1 MGKRPVAIVAVDL
14 ITAYGKGVE
23 CCWQGMLDGRSVA
36 SKVERFSTEHFISN
50 LAATVPGIKPS
61 DEKSLIEQ
69 MFDQLEINV
78 IPELRKASWLF
89 LATTVGE
96 IDLLESALLAGNE
109 AESNASQLSLLN
121 KCLQRWQ
128 ITEGRLVNAACASAT
143 IALIRA
149 AAMIETGKIPCA
161 LVVAADCVSEFVF
174 SGFSAL
180 GAMSSEVAR
189 PFDAERSGL
198 TLGEAAG
205 GMVLMDADLALKYE
219 LPILA
224 MISGWGMS
232 ADAKHMTAPDKAGCS
247 LTDAINRAFAK
258 AGITDS
264 DIGGIMAHGT
274 GTIYNDAMELQAL
287 KNAFTVAKP
296 MFSTKFGTGHTLG
309 AAGIIQAIMALNVLD
324 NDLMPPQG
332 NLVTPMAGAKN
343 WLSSESGKLET
354 SNLLSINAGFGGINA
369 ALIIK
374 TSSHD

>member
-1 MGKRPVAIVAVDL
+1 MGKRPVAIVAADL
-14 ITAYGKGVE
+14 ITAYGKGIE
-23 CCWQGMLDGRSVA
+23 CCWQGMLEGRSVA

-50 LAATVPGIKPS
+50 LAAIVPGIKS
-61 DEKSLIEQ
+61 NNEKSLIEQ
-69 MFDQLEINV
+69 MFDRLEINI
-78 IPELRKASWLF
+78 IPELSKASWLF

-96 IDLLESALLAGNE
+96 IDLLENALLAGNK
-109 AESNASQLSLLN
+109 AGKNASQLSLLD
-121 KCLQRWQ
+121 KCLQRWHL
-128 ITEGRLVNAACASAT
+128 TEGRLVNAACASAA

-149 AAMIETGKIPCA
+149 AAMIEAGKIPCA

-189 PFDAERSGL
+189 PFDAKRSGL

-205 GMVLMDADLALKYE
+205 GMVLMDVDLAIQYE

-224 MISGWGMS
+224 MLSGWGMS
-232 ADAKHMTAPDKAGCS
+232 CDAKHMTAPDEHGCS
-247 LTDAINRAFAK
+247 LTAAINRAFTK
-258 AGITDS
+258 AGISDD

-274 GTIYNDAMELQAL
+274 GTVYNDAMELQAL

-309 AAGIIQAIMALNVLD
+309 AAGLIQAIMALKVLD

-332 NLVTPMAGAKN
+332 NLVTPMAGADN
-343 WLSSESGKLET
+343 WLSTETGKLEVP
-354 SNLLSINAGFGGINA
+354 NLLSINAGFGGINA

-374 TSSHD
+374 TSDHD